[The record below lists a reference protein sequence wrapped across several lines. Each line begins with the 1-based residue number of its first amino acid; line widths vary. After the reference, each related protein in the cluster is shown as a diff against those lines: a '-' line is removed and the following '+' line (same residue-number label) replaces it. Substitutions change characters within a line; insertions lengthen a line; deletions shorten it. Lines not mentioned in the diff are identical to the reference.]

1 MNVKEQFRKKCYRTL
16 FRITSLILAIGFLL
30 HSNGLEV
37 MASDGN
43 NLIVRTGDRSPIVSL
58 IILLVVALLGI
69 ILLIKLR
76 GEE

>member
-1 MNVKEQFRKKCYRTL
+1 MNVEEKFRKKCNRIL
-16 FRITSLILAIGFLL
+16 FRITCLTLAIGYIS
-30 HSNGLEV
+30 HSNSLEV

-58 IILLVVALLGI
+58 IILLVVALFGI